1 MYINTKAQV
10 KKPEYNYENIEFT
23 KKSCYNHKQGNL
35 DKLPC
40 RRYTARTPIKAR
52 KRRLLLCCKRIKNR
66 RSIRRYKSS

>member
-40 RRYTARTPIKAR
+40 RRYTARTPI
-52 KRRLLLCCKRIKNR
+52 
-66 RSIRRYKSS
+66 